1 MRGEIMVRVF
11 RILHNFI
18 VSVLIFS
25 LSLSFYAS
33 ANNLTLG
40 ISGQI
45 KDRCEINFF
54 SGNIMNFTEHRD
66 VHSLPFNMY
75 CNRPLGITINSKYG
89 GLKYQ
94 HQGVDIIE
102 SYNLSLQIDEIR
114 LYESRHSSQL
124 TSPVM
129 INSSGVIP
137 FAQHGSLRV
146 ALENSLRFAGYYQD
160 VIEIEVY
167 PSIHSVTK

>member
-1 MRGEIMVRVF
+1 MIKAMPNF
-11 RILHNFI
+11 HNFI
-18 VSVLIFS
+18 VSTLTFS
-25 LSLSFYAS
+25 LSLSFYVS
-33 ANNLTLG
+33 ANSLTLG

-45 KDRCEINFF
+45 KDRCEINFS
-54 SGNIMNFTEHRD
+54 SGNVMNFTEHRD
-66 VHSLPFNMY
+66 VQSLPFNIY
-75 CNRPLGITINSKYG
+75 CNRPLGITINSKHG

-102 SYNLSLQIDEIR
+102 SYNLSLQIDELR

-146 ALENSLRFAGYYQD
+146 ALENSLRYAGYYQD

>member
-1 MRGEIMVRVF
+1 MFRVF
-11 RILHNFI
+11 RILHNFT
-18 VSVLIFS
+18 VFVLILV
-25 LSLSFYAS
+25 LSISFNVS
-33 ANNLTLG
+33 ANTLTLG
-40 ISGQI
+40 INGKI

-54 SGNIMNFTEHRD
+54 SGNIMKFTEHLD
-66 VHSLPFNMY
+66 EQSLPFNVY

-94 HQGVDIIE
+94 QQGVDIIE
-102 SYNLSLQIDEIR
+102 TYNFSLQIDELR

-124 TSPVM
+124 ISSVM
-129 INSSGVIP
+129 IDSSGVIP